1 MSRPLLFL
9 LTTLCVLYAGSGM
22 TSMQHDK
29 VTTPAEI
36 RHFFE
41 QQNKTVLTFVGYSGA
56 GYQDPEAMIRIAASV
71 LNGFDPANTIV
82 NIGATLEGVGA
93 VYELAKK
100 RGFITTGIVS
110 TQARQHAVE
119 LSPHVDQV
127 FFVED
132 KTWGGINEA
141 SGQLSPTSTAMV
153 ENSDIMI
160 AIGGGSVGRDEM
172 LAAKRLNKDV
182 RYFPADMN
190 HNRAIEKAKKK
201 GLPVPANFSGAVYGA
216 F

>member
-119 LSPHVDQV
+119 LSPHV
-127 FFVED
+127 
-132 KTWGGINEA
+132 TRC
-141 SGQLSPTSTAMV
+141 SLSRIKP
-153 ENSDIMI
+153 
-160 AIGGGSVGRDEM
+160 G
-172 LAAKRLNKDV
+172 AA
-182 RYFPADMN
+182 
-190 HNRAIEKAKKK
+190 
-201 GLPVPANFSGAVYGA
+201 
-216 F
+216 

>member
-1 MSRPLLFL
+1 MFRLLL

-141 SGQLSPTSTAMV
+141 SGQLLPTSTALV